1 MNVSDLPFDGIWL
14 RDFEFIPKPGE
25 HPDVVCL
32 AARELRSG
40 RTIQLWRDQLDKCR
54 GKPPYPIDD
63 KTVFVDFVS
72 NAESACHL
80 ALKWPLVTHVLD
92 LSPIFRRQTNGL
104 DTPAGKG
111 LLGALRYFKIEG
123 IGAQEKEDARARI
136 LQGGPFTVAER
147 KWILKYCLSDVD
159 AMVPLLG
166 CLLRDMSELDLRI
179 ALHHGEF
186 AAVSAQMEHNGVPID
201 GIVFRQLADKA
212 TWQEIRDAMVP
223 RVDAKYGVYV
233 QGPSGLSFNLDR
245 FGEYLEREGIDW
257 PRTDKGALIT
267 RQKVF
272 EGMCKAWPQ
281 LEDLRQLRH
290 VRNKMRKI
298 KLAVG
303 SDDRN
308 RTVLWPFQSKTSR
321 TQPKAAQ
328 WIFSP
333 AVWLRSLIRPEPGMS
348 VAYIDFKAM
357 EFLIAGVLSD
367 GHCGPVNRMVDAYSG
382 DPYLAFARHVRAISR
397 DASEEAALA
406 IRDNYKVAGLG
417 ALYGMQDGTLASR
430 TGKSKFE
437 AGEMLRQHRE
447 EFASQYWQ
455 WSEDWVQHA
464 LQTGRMRTAMGWTC
478 YTEGLRGRQRAD
490 GTPGDI
496 NTRSIINWPIQ
507 TTGADILRM
516 SCVWAAR
523 KGIRLLAP
531 VHDAL
536 LIEAPDDQILRDVL
550 LVREIMRRASR
561 VVFGGKHELR
571 TDVVVVHSAEFAGP
585 RPDSIGDMKV
595 QYGRYS
601 DKRGVKFWEMVLE
614 LLAEVKRA
622 REEEAA

>member
-1 MNVSDLPFDGIWL
+1 M
-14 RDFEFIPKPGE
+14 
-25 HPDVVCL
+25 
-32 AARELRSG
+32 
-40 RTIQLWRDQLDKCR
+40 
-54 GKPPYPIDD
+54 
-63 KTVFVDFVS
+63 
-72 NAESACHL
+72 
-80 ALKWPLVTHVLD
+80 
-92 LSPIFRRQTNGL
+92 
-104 DTPAGKG
+104 
-111 LLGALRYFKIEG
+111 
-123 IGAQEKEDARARI
+123 
-136 LQGGPFTVAER
+136 
-147 KWILKYCLSDVD
+147 
-159 AMVPLLG
+159 
-166 CLLRDMSELDLRI
+166 
-179 ALHHGEF
+179 
-186 AAVSAQMEHNGVPID
+186 PID
-201 GIVFRQLADKA
+201 GNVSRQLADKA

-233 QGPSGLSFNLDR
+233 PGRAVCRSIWIGLASISNARESTGHGPTRARSV
-245 FGEYLEREGIDW
+245 
-257 PRTDKGALIT
+257 T

-367 GHCGPVNRMVDAYSG
+367 GHCGPVNRMVDTYFGRSVPWPSRG
-382 DPYLAFARHVRAISR
+382 MFGRFPETPARK
-397 DASEEAALA
+397 AALA

-496 NTRSIINWPIQ
+496 NTRSISNWPIQ
-507 TTGADILRM
+507 TTGADILRI

-536 LIEAPDDQILRDVL
+536 LIEAPDEQILRDVL
-550 LVREIMRRASR
+550 LMREIMRRASR

-571 TDVVVVHSAEFAGP
+571 TDVIVVRSAEFAGP

-601 DKRGVKFWEMVLE
+601 DKRGVQILGDGP
-614 LLAEVKRA
+614 RA
-622 REEEAA
+622 AG